1 MRILQLGTR
10 CNNACIFCAT
20 ATEREQAVPEPTREA
35 LFDALAGL
43 ESAEGLAIVGGE
55 PTLYDT
61 LPSLVA
67 HAKHGGVARVIVA
80 TNGRRLAYGSYA
92 ASLAEAGVD
101 GFDVSLHGSSEA
113 MHDYHTSVQGS
124 YLQTIRG
131 VVNASAAGMGI
142 VITCVV
148 TRSNFRNLSE
158 VLRVARALGVRAVRF
173 RAPELSGR
181 TLARDRIVAHPE
193 LVLPHL
199 RRAVG
204 LGRRWGIEVVVG
216 HASHGDF
223 VPVRG
228 DAVEGTV
235 DDRALGESLV
245 QVSGRANPGR
255 QEVRIRERRTGEDL
269 RGILPKLFEPGGK
282 R

>member
-1 MRILQLGTR
+1 MRFLQLGTR

-20 ATEREQAVPEPTREA
+20 ASEREQVVPEPTRGA
-35 LFDALAGL
+35 LL
-43 ESAEGLAIVGGE
+43 EGMKDFQREEVLAIVGGE
-55 PTLYDT
+55 PTLYDA
-61 LPSLVA
+61 LPSLVQ
-67 HAKHGGVARVIVA
+67 HAKQGGAARVILA

-92 ASLAEAGVD
+92 ACLAEAGVD
-101 GFDVSLHGSSEA
+101 GLDVSLHGSSDV

-124 YLQTIRG
+124 YLQTMRG
-131 VVNASAAGMGI
+131 VVNASAAGMGV

-158 VLRVARALGVRAVRF
+158 ILHVVRALGVRAVRF
-173 RAPELSGR
+173 RAPVLAGR
-181 TLARDRIVAHPE
+181 SLLARDRILAHPE

-204 LGRRWGIEVVVG
+204 LGRRYGIEVLVG
-216 HASHGDF
+216 HAGRGDF

-228 DAVEGTV
+228 EGGVFV
-235 DDRALGESLV
+235 DDRPLGESAR
-245 QVSGRANPGR
+245 VSGRVNPGR
-255 QEVRIRERRTGEDL
+255 QEVRGRERRTGEEL